1 MTIPPTLLRDRPPD
15 DDRELESRVHPALY
29 PYNTAFAFTK
39 FQHISTRH
47 VGLKGG

>member
-15 DDRELESRVHPALY
+15 DYRELESRVLY
-29 PYNTAFAFTK
+29 PYNTAFTFTK